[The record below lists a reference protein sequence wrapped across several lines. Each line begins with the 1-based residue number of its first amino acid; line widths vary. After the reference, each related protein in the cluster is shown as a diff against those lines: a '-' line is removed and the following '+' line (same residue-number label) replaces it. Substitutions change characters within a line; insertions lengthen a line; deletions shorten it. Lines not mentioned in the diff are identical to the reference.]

1 MNDQQLLRYCRQI
14 MLTPVDYS
22 GQERLLSASA
32 LIIGMGGLG
41 SPVALYLA
49 AAGVGRL
56 VLVDDDSVDLSNLQR
71 QIIHRDADIGRPKV
85 DSAKD
90 TLHALNPETRID
102 TLAHRL
108 TGDELLDTLR
118 NVDIVLDCSDNFETR
133 FLVNEAC
140 FNTGTPL
147 VSGAVIRMEG
157 QLTVFDPTRADSPCY
172 RCLYPNS
179 DELGLRCSESGVLAP
194 LPGVIGTLQA
204 TEALKVLLDLGES
217 LVGRLQILDAMTME
231 WRTMRLR
238 KDPHCPVCAQ
248 HPPKEPT

>member
-14 MLTPVDYS
+14 MLTPVDYN

-41 SPVALYLA
+41 SPVGLYLA

-108 TGDELLDTLR
+108 TGDELLDTIR
-118 NVDIVLDCSDNFETR
+118 KVDIVLDCSDNFETR

-194 LPGVIGTLQA
+194 LPGVIGALQA
-204 TEALKVLLDLGES
+204 TEALKVLLGLGES
-217 LVGRLQILDAMTME
+217 LVGRLQILDALTME

-238 KDPHCPVCAQ
+238 KDPHCPVCAHQ
-248 HPPKEPT
+248 SLKETP